1 MLNSIYTKTLRG
13 YWIPILGWGL
23 GLALVIYGTLSAFAT
38 QFNTPQARNEFVALA
53 NAFRF
58 IAEPIDVT
66 TPAGF
71 VTWRTLGT
79 LPVILGIWSVL
90 AGARLVRGAE
100 ERGALDLVLA
110 TPHSRARVLAE
121 GGAALLTAHLVIGL
135 LIGLGAF
142 GGAAAAN
149 EAVPLGSALLA
160 GVNLVL
166 LDLFFALLALLV
178 SQFTSRAGT
187 AAGVAGGLL
196 ALSWALDGASR
207 VIAGGAWLG
216 RLSPFH
222 LYNLNKP
229 LIASYAP
236 HPVAFLGLLAITI
249 ICGAISVPLFSNR
262 DLGGVTWAWRGAARR
277 PDTTAALDRA
287 AHEAGLR
294 GVLPLALRTD
304 LPSVAWWVFGMGG
317 LTLLVI
323 GITRSTKD
331 SISSALSSSPAFSE
345 IFARNGLAT
354 DAGFLSGLLFFFL
367 PLMVAVYALA
377 IAVGWARSL
386 DAGYFELVLATPIS
400 RSRVFLDSC
409 GATVVGLFIAPLV
422 LWLLSLLG
430 IGIWGLDVAAGRLL
444 AAFFGF
450 LPFELLIAA
459 FVYLLA
465 GRLGAGA
472 TLGVGGG
479 LLVVSFLLELVGPLL
494 KWPAPVLGLSIFHQ
508 YGAPIVE
515 GPRWGTWIVM
525 VALAAA
531 LLAVGFVRFTRTDLQ
546 RGN

>member
-90 AGARLVRGAE
+90 AGA
-100 ERGALDLVLA
+100 LDLVLA

-121 GGAALLTAHLVIGL
+121 GIAALLTAHLVIGL

-142 GGAAAAN
+142 GGAAATN
-149 EAVPLGSALLA
+149 EAVPLGSVLLA

-216 RLSPFH
+216 RLLPFH

-236 HPVAFLGLLAITI
+236 YPVAFLGLLAITI

-262 DLGGVTWAWRGAARR
+262 DLGGVTPGYDRR
-277 PDTTAALDRA
+277 TRPR
-287 AHEAGLR
+287 
-294 GVLPLALRTD
+294 RTR
-304 LPSVAWWVFGMGG
+304 GG
-317 LTLLVI
+317 LARCPVARPAY
-323 GITRSTKD
+323 RS
-331 SISSALSSSPAFSE
+331 AE
-345 IFARNGLAT
+345 R
-354 DAGFLSGLLFFFL
+354 
-367 PLMVAVYALA
+367 
-377 IAVGWARSL
+377 R
-386 DAGYFELVLATPIS
+386 
-400 RSRVFLDSC
+400 
-409 GATVVGLFIAPLV
+409 VVGFRHGRAYPPGDRHHPL
-422 LWLLSLLG
+422 
-430 IGIWGLDVAAGRLL
+430 D
-444 AAFFGF
+444 
-450 LPFELLIAA
+450 
-459 FVYLLA
+459 
-465 GRLGAGA
+465 
-472 TLGVGGG
+472 
-479 LLVVSFLLELVGPLL
+479 
-494 KWPAPVLGLSIFHQ
+494 Q
-508 YGAPIVE
+508 
-515 GPRWGTWIVM
+515 
-525 VALAAA
+525 
-531 LLAVGFVRFTRTDLQ
+531 RFDQQ
-546 RGN
+546 RAQ